1 MIYLQYILIIYPLKN
16 EEQYFMASQGKKRQR
31 FEKVA
36 GKRVQFILDKLELLG
51 NCANSSNYD
60 YSEED
65 VKKMFSAIR
74 SRTRQVEA
82 LFQDE
87 LSKQDNSKF
96 KF

>member
-1 MIYLQYILIIYPLKN
+1 MTSK
-16 EEQYFMASQGKKRQR
+16 EKKRQR

-74 SRTRQVEA
+74 SRTRQIEA

>member
-1 MIYLQYILIIYPLKN
+1 
-16 EEQYFMASQGKKRQR
+16 MASKEKKRER

-96 KF
+96 RF

>member
-1 MIYLQYILIIYPLKN
+1 
-16 EEQYFMASQGKKRQR
+16 MASKEKNRQR

-87 LSKQDNSKF
+87 LSKQDKSKF